1 MHYEYTEYGN
11 LTESQIL
18 STMLPVILVTLA
30 LSLVIYIFESLG
42 FYTMAKR
49 RGIHYPG
56 LAWVP
61 IGRDWLMGS
70 LADQYAQ
77 HEGQRKSYRKVLPV
91 LDACFVISFGIVIGL
106 VINLVI
112 RIEMNDPA
120 LMSQAMMAGSVEAFV
135 MQVMGPAIAL
145 LMVGYILTIIYIVFF
160 TSLFI
165 KSTNRPVRRA
175 QRSLRCSA
183 S

>member
-56 LAWVP
+56 LA
-61 IGRDWLMGS
+61 
-70 LADQYAQ
+70 
-77 HEGQRKSYRKVLPV
+77 
-91 LDACFVISFGIVIGL
+91 
-106 VINLVI
+106 
-112 RIEMNDPA
+112 
-120 LMSQAMMAGSVEAFV
+120 
-135 MQVMGPAIAL
+135 
-145 LMVGYILTIIYIVFF
+145 
-160 TSLFI
+160 
-165 KSTNRPVRRA
+165 
-175 QRSLRCSA
+175 
-183 S
+183 

>member
-61 IGRDWLMGS
+61 IG
-70 LADQYAQ
+70 
-77 HEGQRKSYRKVLPV
+77 
-91 LDACFVISFGIVIGL
+91 GIG
-106 VINLVI
+106 
-112 RIEMNDPA
+112 
-120 LMSQAMMAGSVEAFV
+120 
-135 MQVMGPAIAL
+135 
-145 LMVGYILTIIYIVFF
+145 
-160 TSLFI
+160 
-165 KSTNRPVRRA
+165 
-175 QRSLRCSA
+175 
-183 S
+183 